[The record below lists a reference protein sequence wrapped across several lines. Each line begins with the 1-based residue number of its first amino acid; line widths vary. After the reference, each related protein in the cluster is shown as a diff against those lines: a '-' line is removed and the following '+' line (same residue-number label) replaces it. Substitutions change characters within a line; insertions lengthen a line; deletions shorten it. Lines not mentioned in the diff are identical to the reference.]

1 MARRYD
7 AEQVGVAAEGMRR
20 RRLDTFKRMANPT
33 SSSIPRPE
41 KGDVVDVILE
51 DHRLFESLLR
61 ELRNEQNDR
70 DALRRQMSE
79 LLVAHGEAEESKV
92 YPQLERKDAI
102 DEEEAEH
109 GKKEHD
115 EGYETLLPLLEATEL
130 YDETFSGNLHEFS
143 ETLLHHLDEEEREIL
158 NPAREDVSQED
169 RDRLGAAWLAER
181 NRMLDE
187 GCGSPEQVRA
197 LVDKS

>member
-1 MARRYD
+1 M
-7 AEQVGVAAEGMRR
+7 V
-20 RRLDTFKRMANPT
+20 NPNHP
-33 SSSIPRPE
+33 SIPRPE
-41 KGDVVDVILE
+41 KGDLVDVILE

-79 LLVAHGEAEESKV
+79 LLVAHGEAEESEV

-102 DEEEAEH
+102 DEEDVEH
-109 GKKEHD
+109 GVKEHD

-130 YDETFSGNLHEFS
+130 YGEDFSEHLHEFS

-158 NPAREDVSQED
+158 NPAREDVSEED
-169 RDRLGAAWLAER
+169 RARLGAAWLAER